1 MKKIILK
8 LSSII
13 FLLGLMASCRKADNP
28 TSTPTNTTGKIL
40 LEFANNVGGDALKMD
55 GTWYKNQNNDS
66 FTISK
71 FNYYISNIKVNKADG
86 TSYSETESYHLL
98 QQSVSSSMNI
108 TLSNV
113 PAGVYNSISY
123 TIGVDS
129 LRNVSGAQTGA
140 LDPANNM
147 FWSWLS
153 GYIMLKLEGVSPKS
167 KSTGNEL
174 AFHIGGFSGANSV
187 LKTITLNFPNSITVN
202 GDINHVHLN
211 ADALKL
217 FGTTNVIDF
226 AVNSS
231 VTMPGVM
238 AKKISDN
245 YQNMFSISYAGK

>member
-1 MKKIILK
+1 MKKIILQF
-8 LSSII
+8 SS
-13 FLLGLMASCRKADNP
+13 LLCLLTLMASCRKADKP
-28 TSTPTNTTGKIL
+28 SSTPTSSGKVL
-40 LEFANNVGGDALKMD
+40 LEFTNNVGGDALKMD

-86 TSYSETESYHLL
+86 TSYSETESHHLL
-98 QQSVSSSMNI
+98 QQSSSSSMNI

-174 AFHIGGFSGANSV
+174 SFHIGGFSGANSV
-187 LKTITLNFPNSITVN
+187 LKTITLNFPNTITVN

-245 YQNMFSISYAGK
+245 YQNMVSISYAGK